1 MRFKLNKIGLLLF
14 CLTLISSCCNKNKHY
29 FSSCYSCHEKQDKP
43 IALVISAPS
52 GCGKDTAIN
61 ALVEQNQDLSKI
73 ISVTTRAMR
82 SNEKDHFDYH
92 FITRLEFDKLSKEDK
107 LLQEATVYG
116 DSRGTLKSDFDDA
129 IKAGKNVIFNTDSK
143 GFEDIKSS
151 LGDKINVVGVFILPP
166 SKETL
171 KNRLNNRGTEKPEV
185 IEYRMGLVNKAM
197 EGFES
202 YNYKIIGESKEETLK
217 ELDNIYKAEK
227 IKSHNKKMINHG
239 KSVIDGK

>member
-1 MRFKLNKIGLLLF
+1 M
-14 CLTLISSCCNKNKHY
+14 
-29 FSSCYSCHEKQDKP
+29 
-43 IALVISAPS
+43 
-52 GCGKDTAIN
+52 
-61 ALVEQNQDLSKI
+61 
-73 ISVTTRAMR
+73 
-82 SNEKDHFDYH
+82 
-92 FITRLEFDKLSKEDK
+92 SKEDK

-202 YNYKIIGESKEETLK
+202 YNYKIIGESKEKTLE
-217 ELDNIYKAEK
+217 ELDSIYKAEK
-227 IKSHNKKMINHG
+227 IKSNAQKMINHG